1 VLGFSNQQEP
11 YGFSV
16 PHVAD
21 LDRDGDYDMVLGT
34 NSGRVLIY
42 KNVYANKD
50 SLAKLVDSNYV
61 DYSKDDAKPY
71 VKRFGRRTTVAV
83 ASLTNDTL
91 PDLMVGNI
99 AGGLVFLGSYVPLI
113 DGINEVYTNNN
124 AISLYPNPAQNEVH
138 IKFNQAVNSNAQ
150 YAIFDV
156 MGKKIMEGEF
166 DKFQTNTSITTS
178 LLANG
183 LYFVQ
188 LTTNTWQATQRL
200 LINK

>member
-1 VLGFSNQQEP
+1 
-11 YGFSV
+11 
-16 PHVAD
+16 
-21 LDRDGDYDMVLGT
+21 
-34 NSGRVLIY
+34 
-42 KNVYANKD
+42 
-50 SLAKLVDSNYV
+50 
-61 DYSKDDAKPY
+61 
-71 VKRFGRRTTVAV
+71 
-83 ASLTNDTL
+83 
-91 PDLMVGNI
+91 MVGNI